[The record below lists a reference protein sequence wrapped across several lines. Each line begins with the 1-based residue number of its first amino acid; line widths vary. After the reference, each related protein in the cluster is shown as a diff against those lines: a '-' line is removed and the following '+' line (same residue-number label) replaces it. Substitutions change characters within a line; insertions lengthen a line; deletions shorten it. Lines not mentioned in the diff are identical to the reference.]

1 MLVSLFAVVAL
12 VITAAGIAGVVSL
25 AVHQRT
31 REISVRRALGAS
43 RAAVVRR
50 IVWLGLT
57 PVTTGLGL
65 GLLGAL
71 LMTRVVTQLLFA
83 VGPGD
88 PLTYAAVIALLTSV
102 AALACLAPARRAA
115 LMDPMRALRAD

>member
-1 MLVSLFAVVAL
+1 
-12 VITAAGIAGVVSL
+12 
-25 AVHQRT
+25 
-31 REISVRRALGAS
+31 
-43 RAAVVRR
+43 VVRR